1 MAITNAPASE
11 RHGTFSALRSV
22 NFRIYFGGQLVS
34 LSGTWMQ
41 NIAQGFLIFSL
52 TRSEV
57 MLGLVALAMGLPS
70 VLLAPVSG
78 VIIERFP
85 RRQLLLV
92 VVALQMVLA
101 LVMTL
106 LTATGLIQVWHI
118 VVLAFLL
125 GCVNAFDAPT
135 RLSFVVEMVGKDDL
149 QSGIALNSIMNSAT
163 RVVGPTL
170 AGLILVQ
177 FGVVL
182 CFLLNAVSFLAVIVS
197 LAVMKVPHARA
208 PERSTRPLAML
219 REGFGYVRH
228 DRDVAPLLMLAA
240 IGGLLLVPLIQILP
254 AFADV
259 VLHSPKEGY
268 AALSAAQGFGSVM
281 GGMAVGMVVA
291 WLGRGRVIVLGALL
305 ASVTMIAMAVQTQV
319 IPAAFFCMLTG
330 IAMVTYFVNINTQ
343 IQLTVPDAFR
353 GRVSSLYTL
362 TFIGMTPFGSMLLG
376 MLAEGLGTPVALSLY
391 GVVIALFAGLVLLRY
406 PHVVRLGA
414 AVPRVAE
421 AAAD

>member
-1 MAITNAPASE
+1 MAITAAAGHE
-11 RHGTFSALRSV
+11 RHGTFAALRSI

-41 NIAQGFLIFSL
+41 NIAQGFLVFSM
-52 TRSEV
+52 TRSEA

-70 VLLAPVSG
+70 VLLAPISG

-85 RRQLLLV
+85 RRKLLLAV
-92 VVALQMVLA
+92 VTLQMLLA
-101 LVMTL
+101 VIMTF
-106 LTATGLIQVWHI
+106 LTATGLVEVWHI
-118 VVLAFLL
+118 VLLAFLL

-135 RLSFVVEMVGKDDL
+135 RLSFVVEMVGKEDL
-149 QSGIALNSIMNSAT
+149 QSGIALNSVMNSAT

-170 AGLILVQ
+170 AGILLVQ
-177 FGVVL
+177 FGVVM
-182 CFLLNAVSFLAVIVS
+182 CFLLNALSFVAVIIS
-197 LAVMKVPHARA
+197 LVVMKVPHARA

-228 DRDVAPLLMLAA
+228 DRDVAPLLLLAS
-240 IGGLLLVPLIQILP
+240 IGGLLIVPLIQILP

-259 VLHSPKEGY
+259 VLNSPKEGY
-268 AALSAAQGFGSVM
+268 AALSAAQGLGSVIS
-281 GGMAVGMVVA
+281 GLTVGTVVA
-291 WLGRGRVIVLGALL
+291 LIGRGRVIVLGAAL
-305 ASVTMIAMAVQTQV
+305 ASVTMIGMASQTLV
-319 IPAAFFCMLTG
+319 FPAAVFCALTG
-330 IAMVTYFVNINTQ
+330 VAMVTYFVNINTQ

-362 TFIGMTPFGSMLLG
+362 SFIGMTPFGSLLLG
-376 MLAEGLGTPVALSLY
+376 VLAESFGTPTALSIY
-391 GVVIALFAGLVLLRY
+391 GVAIALLAGVVLLRY

-414 AVPRVAE
+414 VTPRVAE

>member
-1 MAITNAPASE
+1 
-11 RHGTFSALRSV
+11 
-22 NFRIYFGGQLVS
+22 
-34 LSGTWMQ
+34 
-41 NIAQGFLIFSL
+41 
-52 TRSEV
+52 
-57 MLGLVALAMGLPS
+57 
-70 VLLAPVSG
+70 
-78 VIIERFP
+78 
-85 RRQLLLV
+85 
-92 VVALQMVLA
+92 
-101 LVMTL
+101 MTL

-118 VVLAFLL
+118 VALAFLL

-135 RLSFVVEMVGKDDL
+135 RLSFVVEMVGKEDL

-197 LAVMKVPHARA
+197 LVVMKVPHARA

-228 DRDVAPLLMLAA
+228 DRDVAPLLLLAA

-281 GGMAVGMVVA
+281 GGMAVGMVAA

-319 IPAAFFCMLTG
+319 ILAAFFCMLTG

-406 PHVVRLGA
+406 PHIVRLGA